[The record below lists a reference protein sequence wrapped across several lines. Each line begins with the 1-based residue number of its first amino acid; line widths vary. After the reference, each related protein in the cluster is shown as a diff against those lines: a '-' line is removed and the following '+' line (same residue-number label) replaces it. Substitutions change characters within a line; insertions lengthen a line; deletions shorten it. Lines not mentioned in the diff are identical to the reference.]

1 MRCYS
6 KMGKIFDDL
15 VEVEFSLP
23 KTNVDMEDLIYRNDY
38 NSFISAIGGGLGLF
52 LGFSM
57 LSFVHALFERLEDT
71 AAATKPTTTRKES
84 RPWSGLSSSQSLSEG
99 NVKKVE
105 VLDVGGSRLEVAEYS
120 PSTEKGS
127 KSNGE

>member
-1 MRCYS
+1 
-6 KMGKIFDDL
+6 MGKIFDDL

-57 LSFVHALFERLEDT
+57 LSFVHALFDRLEDT
-71 AAATKPTTTRKES
+71 AAATKPTTTTRKES
-84 RPWSGLSSSQSLSEG
+84 RPWSGLSSSLSLGG
-99 NVKKVE
+99 NEKKVE

-120 PSTEKGS
+120 PSTEKGP
-127 KSNGE
+127 KSNEE